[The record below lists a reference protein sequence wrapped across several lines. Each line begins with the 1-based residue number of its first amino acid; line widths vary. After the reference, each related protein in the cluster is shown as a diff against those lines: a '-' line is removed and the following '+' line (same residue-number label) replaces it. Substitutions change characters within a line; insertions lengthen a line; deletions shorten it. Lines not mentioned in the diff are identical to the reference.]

1 MTSLLYINIFKYHF
15 VFVRITSKN
24 IAVFSGVASSLIV
37 LLLIVM
43 AVVFVLRR
51 RKPQRVV
58 KTDINDVYGVYYAG
72 DHYFLVLIKLSNN
85 YQDST
90 NFHLTFRG

>member
-1 MTSLLYINIFKYHF
+1 MFKDHH
-15 VFVRITSKN
+15 VFVRLYVSPLKYCCFP
-24 IAVFSGVASSLIV
+24 AVVGALFV

-43 AVVFVLRR
+43 VVAFVFRR
-51 RKPQRVV
+51 KKPQRVV

-72 DHYFLVLIKLSNN
+72 VHYFLVLIKLSNVC
-85 YQDST
+85 QSST